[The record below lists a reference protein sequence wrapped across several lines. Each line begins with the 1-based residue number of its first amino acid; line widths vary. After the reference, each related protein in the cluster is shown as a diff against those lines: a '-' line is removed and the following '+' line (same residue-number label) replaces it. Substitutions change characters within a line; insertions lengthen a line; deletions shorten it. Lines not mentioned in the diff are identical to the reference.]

1 VGALPSAHTGPDCR
15 GQASQRLACPLPK
28 RCEGDEPESEKAD
41 AAIRQVGTNAIPLLL
56 RRMRAHDSPFR
67 ARLVALAERTF
78 LIKWPVES
86 EDTQHFQAVRGFTA
100 LGPDGRYAV
109 AELMQIYERNNAAKL
124 KLSALKALHNMG
136 PDASEAI
143 PLFLRTLTNSSPPFF
158 RWLAIDAL
166 EHMDVQPE
174 ILVPVLIKSLSD
186 SNLQVRFTAVERLGK
201 FGPQARAA
209 VPQLLELRAR
219 PPAVNRFNG
228 GWILTDAVIDD
239 ALIKID
245 PAAAA
250 KACIQLT
257 NAISSTP

>member
-1 VGALPSAHTGPDCR
+1 
-15 GQASQRLACPLPK
+15 
-28 RCEGDEPESEKAD
+28 
-41 AAIRQVGTNAIPLLL
+41 
-56 RRMRAHDSPFR
+56 MRAHDSPFR

>member
-1 VGALPSAHTGPDCR
+1 
-15 GQASQRLACPLPK
+15 
-28 RCEGDEPESEKAD
+28 
-41 AAIRQVGTNAIPLLL
+41 
-56 RRMRAHDSPFR
+56 
-67 ARLVALAERTF
+67 
-78 LIKWPVES
+78 
-86 EDTQHFQAVRGFTA
+86 
-100 LGPDGRYAV
+100 
-109 AELMQIYERNNAAKL
+109 
-124 KLSALKALHNMG
+124 
-136 PDASEAI
+136 
-143 PLFLRTLTNSSPPFF
+143 
-158 RWLAIDAL
+158 
-166 EHMDVQPE
+166 
-174 ILVPVLIKSLSD
+174 
-186 SNLQVRFTAVERLGK
+186 VERLGK